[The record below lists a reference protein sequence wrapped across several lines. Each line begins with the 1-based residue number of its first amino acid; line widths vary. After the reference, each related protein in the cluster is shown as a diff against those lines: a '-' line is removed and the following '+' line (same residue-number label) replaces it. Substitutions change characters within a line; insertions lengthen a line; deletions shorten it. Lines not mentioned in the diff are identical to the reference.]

1 MVTVARCELPAEQ
14 RKLFE
19 HQTRPCGMQTA
30 RRRHAD
36 GTQTARRGR
45 HHGAGHPAGRR
56 DLHVLPKNLG
66 SLVEPGRS
74 IMGVGLAKSIVSVT
88 SPVCGVVLEDK
99 PLLE

>member
-1 MVTVARCELPAEQ
+1 
-14 RKLFE
+14 
-19 HQTRPCGMQTA
+19 
-30 RRRHAD
+30 
-36 GTQTARRGR
+36 
-45 HHGAGHPAGRR
+45 
-56 DLHVLPKNLG
+56 VLPKNLG